1 MQIKRLV
8 IENFRGIEKFER
20 DFMDDFGNPA
30 KVILIVGPNSSGK
43 TSILDAIWFSL
54 MSAVGYPL
62 LRENFRTEPEFVVK
76 TGENFARV
84 ELLITIN
91 DIERDTINDW
101 KRQLVDLHEE
111 SPIGDITKNEVIVD
125 WTYPSQY
132 GYREWQYGG
141 YKYFNLDGKAFTK
154 GWMLL
159 NGIRYYRKLRKASP
173 QRTQGRDN
181 IGSIFFFEQERR
193 ILSAPVKTYIP
204 QKSEDSNEANEID
217 IRSILI
223 DFGVKDKFGNYP
235 NREKSWYSQV
245 QQGFNE
251 ICAPHRMGEIY
262 TLSSDGE
269 FEIDFRD
276 EKNQK
281 YTFDGL
287 SSGQR
292 SVLNFL
298 VQYTFKRM
306 FNSVVLIDEL
316 ELHLH
321 PTWQRH
327 ILNYLRNRDD
337 GNQFIITTHSP
348 TLAMYI
354 PDEHIINLGKL
365 DEIPDWQYEIIGEND
380 DE

>member
-20 DFMDDFGNPA
+20 DFVDDFGNPA

-54 MSAVGYPL
+54 MSEMGYPL
-62 LRENFRTEPEFVVK
+62 QRENFRPEKEFIVR

-84 ELLITIN
+84 VTTITISN
-91 DIERDTINDW
+91 REKSNINQWKQELVKQDGMSPVSDIR
-101 KRQLVDLHEE
+101 
-111 SPIGDITKNEVIVD
+111 KNETVVD
-125 WTYPSQY
+125 WTYPAQFN
-132 GYREWQYGG
+132 YRDSLYGG
-141 YKYFNLDGKAFTK
+141 YIHTPTN
-154 GWMLL
+154 GWLF
-159 NGIRYYRKLRKASP
+159 LRGRRFYKRLSDVNA
-173 QRTQGRDN
+173 QKIQGRDDV
-181 IGSIFFFEQERR
+181 GSIYFFEQERR
-193 ILSAPVKTYIP
+193 ILSNPVKNYSSA
-204 QKSEDSNEANEID
+204 KSDDTDNEANEID
-217 IRSILI
+217 IRSMLI

-235 NREKSWYSQV
+235 NREKSWYRQI

-251 ICAPHRMGEIY
+251 ICTPHTMGEIY

-276 EKNQK
+276 GNKQK

-298 VQYTFKRM
+298 VHYTFKRM

-316 ELHLH
+316 EMHLH

-327 ILNYLRNRDD
+327 IFNYLRNRDD

-348 TLAMYI
+348 TLAMYV
-354 PDEHIINLGKL
+354 PDEHIINLGDL
-365 DEIPDWQYEIIGEND
+365 DERIPVRQYENNSED
-380 DE
+380 DNE